1 MERLDASS
9 QEIQPRS
16 LSQWLILLG
25 VVAALLVAAGFG
37 TVWGYGQAK
46 LWRAHE
52 LTLEAK
58 DLLVRQETA
67 EGESKLMAA
76 YTLEPRDAEVLRA
89 LAAYNLSLRNPH
101 ALGFYHLLV
110 ALPEATREDQ
120 REASRAFLSFGDLK
134 SAEELAEI
142 LIAKAP
148 EAADYALQG
157 QIYWRAGA
165 ETQAISFVRQALS
178 MDPKSRA
185 NQLLLAQMLSMM
197 PGQEQQVEAAN
208 LLRELAQANDQ
219 EALTALEVMAR
230 NPQLDV
236 ASQRWVLE
244 KLRQHPLLD
253 DEGRFAGWELEK
265 RLGARDDKAVMR
277 EAVEF
282 FQSSDL
288 ARKATAAR
296 WLYNQG
302 EPELVL
308 ELATPPDTL
317 ANQELF
323 LARLDA
329 LAYLKNWVEV
339 EKELSDNA
347 PLSQTLIFLY
357 RARAAQELGD
367 PGRSAENWDRARAA
381 AATEKG
387 MLSYLGQYAVKM
399 GLYDEAKKTY
409 TQMAHNQE
417 QAMEGY
423 TALLQVEAQHGTNA
437 EILET
442 LTQMMADFP
451 MQPEPKN
458 DWAYLNL
465 LLDTNVDEAWNT
477 AQSLVQA
484 NPQMLAYRT
493 TLALGYLRKND
504 AAGAEG
510 VYEGLQI
517 DWSTASPSAKLIY
530 ASVLAANG
538 KRDQAAVFVQ
548 TLNRSQVRAEEWA
561 LLDSY
566 LPGT

>member
-493 TLALGYLRKND
+493 TLALGYLRRND